1 MKRTVFFISDG
12 TGITAETLGHSLLTQ
27 FDQVQFDNVT
37 IPYIDTPAKAKS
49 AVAQINSTA
58 KKDGTRP
65 IIFSTLVNPSIR
77 SLISTS
83 KGLLLDFFKTFMD
96 SLETELKIAPTPHIG
111 RMHGLVDYKAY
122 MMRIEAVNYA
132 LNHDDGLRPQNYDKA
147 DLILVGVS
155 RCGKTPTCLY
165 LALQFGLYAANYP
178 FTEDDINNSHIPASL
193 LPYRSKLFGLSIDP
207 MRLHLIRQERR
218 ANSRYAS
225 LTQCKLEVKKVE
237 HFFHD
242 NNIPFLSTTT
252 RSIEEIATSLIATLG
267 IKRRL
272 GDSDHHH

>member
-27 FDQVQFDNVT
+27 FDQLQFDHVT
-37 IPYIDTPAKAKS
+37 IPYIDNVNKAKA
-49 AVAQINSTA
+49 AVEKINSVA
-58 KKDGTRP
+58 KEEGQKP
-65 IIFSTLVNPSIR
+65 IIFSSLVNPKIR
-77 SLISTS
+77 TIISTS
-83 KGLLLDFFKTFMD
+83 QGFLLDFFKTFMD
-96 SLETELKIAPTPHIG
+96 SLESELKIQATPHIG

-132 LNHDDGLRPQNYDKA
+132 LNHDDGLRSQNYDQA

-165 LALQFGLYAANYP
+165 LALHFGLFPANYP
-178 FTEDDINNSHIPASL
+178 FTEDDMINNDIPESL
-193 LPYRSKLFGLSIDP
+193 RPYRSKLFGLSIDP

-225 LTQCKLEVKKVE
+225 LDQCKLEVRKTE
-237 HFFHD
+237 QFFKD
-242 NNIPFLSTTT
+242 NQIPYLSTTT
-252 RSIEEIATSLIATLG
+252 RSIEEIATSLLTTLG
-267 IKRRL
+267 LKRRL
-272 GDSDHHH
+272 GDGDHH